1 MKQLYLIRHAKS
13 SWSDP
18 SLNDFDRPLNSRG
31 KRDAPLI
38 GGRLATAGMMPE
50 LFLTSPAKRARKTA
64 AAIGAEI
71 GYPKTQIV
79 LVDALYTFQ
88 AEAVLAVVHG
98 VDEAVRSLALVGH
111 NEAVSQA
118 ARWLTGE
125 DLGSIPTCAVV
136 SIAIES
142 GGWRDL
148 AAGCGR
154 VSFFEYPK
162 RDVSGDS
169 SI

>member
-13 SWSDP
+13 SWADA
-18 SLNDFDRPLNSRG
+18 SLDDFDRPLNGRG

-38 GGRLATAGMMPE
+38 GGRLARAGVAPE

-71 GYPKTQIV
+71 GYPKKEIV
-79 LVDALYTFQ
+79 PVDGLYTFR
-88 AEAVLAVVHG
+88 ADGLLTVLRS
-98 VDEAVRSLALVGH
+98 VDQTVTALALVGH
-111 NEAVSQA
+111 NEAVSEA

-136 SIAIES
+136 SITIES
-142 GGWRDL
+142 AGWRDL

-154 VSFFEYPK
+154 VAFFDYPK
-162 RDVSGDS
+162 RDVSGDP